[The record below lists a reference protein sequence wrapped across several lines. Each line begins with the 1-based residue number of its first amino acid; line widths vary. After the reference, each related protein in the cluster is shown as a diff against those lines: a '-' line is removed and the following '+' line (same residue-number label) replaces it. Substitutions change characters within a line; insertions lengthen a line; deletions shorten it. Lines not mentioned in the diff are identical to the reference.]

1 MGEIFLNIPNI
12 LSVFRI
18 VLVPFFAIAYFSDLG
33 NAKIYATG
41 IYLLAAATDYLDG
54 RIARKYN
61 LVSKLGRILD
71 PLGDKL
77 MTFAV
82 LTCITIEGL
91 VPAWAV
97 VIFFIKE
104 VLMAVGGL
112 LIYNR
117 LTDMPSS
124 NYFGKSAT
132 VVFIIVGV
140 MLMLFK
146 NIPKIYAT
154 AMIAFAIIVMLVAFV
169 SYLIQYVKI
178 IRAQKSTGT
187 N

>member
-1 MGEIFLNIPNI
+1 
-12 LSVFRI
+12 VFRI
-18 VLVPFFAIAYFSDLG
+18 VLVPVFIFAYFSDSG

-41 IYLLAAATDYLDG
+41 IYLLAAATDFLDG

-82 LTCITIEGL
+82 LICITIERL
-91 VPAWAV
+91 VPGWAV

-104 VLMAVGGL
+104 MLMAVGGL

-124 NYFGKSAT
+124 NYFGKCAT
-132 VVFIIVGV
+132 VVFVIVCA

-154 AMIAFAIIVMLVAFV
+154 AMIAFAIIVMLVAFI

-178 IRAQKSTGT
+178 IRSQKRTGT